1 MGFLDFLKTN
11 TVDAVG
17 KIVDNVFTNDE
28 EKSEAKKQISELVL
42 KSLNQVADAQAE
54 VIKTE
59 MKGNFLQK
67 SWRPITMLTM
77 VVILV
82 CKWFAFTDSSIPLE
96 LEVELMSLLKIGIG
110 GYIGGRSIQKVAD
123 KITKNIDMPFL
134 KKKDR
139 V

>member
-96 LEVELMSLLKIGIG
+96 LEVELMSLLKI
-110 GYIGGRSIQKVAD
+110 
-123 KITKNIDMPFL
+123 
-134 KKKDR
+134 
-139 V
+139 